1 MNESNQDIHLTDFD
15 YMVSDPQLQMVKA
28 AIPYLQIPQQRA
40 ISTLVKVMEVRRT
53 MTLFQEEEVSAMGI
67 NQTASRKSSPQDI
80 LQVIKPYAGPRERE
94 MIDTLEN
101 IQLMIQAMQTS
112 N

>member
-1 MNESNQDIHLTDFD
+1 MNEPNQEIRLTDFD
-15 YMVSDPQLQMVKA
+15 YLVTDPQLQMVKA

-40 ISTLVKVMEVRRT
+40 VSALVKVMEVRRT
-53 MTLFQEEEVSAMGI
+53 MNLFQEEGVSAMGI
-67 NQTASRKSSPQDI
+67 NPSAPRKSSPQEI
-80 LQVIKPYAGPRERE
+80 LQAIKPYAGPRERE

-112 N
+112 T